1 MKEIKLHGEKIVYGK
16 GSLKWLSSIG
26 QRRAVIITSGS
37 SMFKNGTI
45 SNIENYLNEAD
56 TSYTIFKGVQ
66 KNPDTRVVLEIVKK
80 MEEFKPD
87 TVIAVGGGSPM
98 DAAKVASLFY
108 EYKEINFDNVLS
120 VTLPE
125 KREKIKIIAVPST
138 SGTGSEVTKAAV
150 ITFKDKNI
158 KIGLKTTAFI
168 PDIAVLDSDITLSMP
183 KNIAAETGMDAMT
196 HLMESYIN
204 KNIDYYTECISE
216 GAIINLLHA
225 LPSSCLECNEES
237 RDRVHVYQSIAGS
250 VLANVGL
257 GMSHGIAHAFGG
269 RYDLGHGLLNGICL
283 PYVLSWNKKDP
294 EVKRR
299 LDKLSALA
307 GEDIISAIINL
318 NHKLGIP
325 KGFNEILNEETF
337 KKDLPLL
344 VTNSLMGSTRVNPVK
359 ISKED
364 MEQILTSIYYGKEF

>member
-325 KGFNEILNEETF
+325 KVFNEILNEETF